1 MAEATREHDIGKIVH
16 AKHPDAFGILG
27 LHRVSLVRGWVN
39 VVRAFV
45 PQARELT
52 VVPQD
57 GGEPV
62 EMQRVHSEGFFEA
75 ILPDGDRF
83 RYRLRSRDSDGKEH
97 EFWDP
102 YSFHSS
108 IGELDLHLLGEGTD
122 LEMYRKLGAHPCTI
136 RDADG
141 VRFAVWAPNAMRVS
155 VVGDFNGW
163 DGRRHAMRSHPG
175 VGVWEIFVPGIA
187 EGSVYKFE
195 IAPREGLPFL
205 KSDPVALRAEL
216 RPETASVVH
225 RLDDYE
231 WSDEE
236 WMTGRASYD
245 STGRP
250 MSVYEVHPG
259 SWRWDD
265 GRPLG
270 YRELSSALGDYVVAM
285 GFTHVELLP
294 VMEHPYDP
302 SWGYQVTGYFAPT
315 SRFGSPGDFKYFV
328 DRMHQLGIGVILDW
342 VPAHFPKDAAALS
355 RFDGTALYEHED
367 PRQGEHPDWG
377 TLIFNFGRN
386 EVRNFLISNAIFWLN
401 EYHVD
406 GLRVDAV
413 ASMLYLDYSR
423 EEGEWLPNQYGG
435 RENLEAI
442 AFLKQLNHTV
452 RERAPGAMMIAE
464 ESTAWPGV
472 TQSVEN
478 GGLGFHMKWNMGWM
492 NDFLRFVEQEPIYRK
507 YHFALITFSLMYA
520 FSERFTLPISHD
532 EVVHGKRSLLDKM
545 PGDEWQKFANLRL
558 ALGFMWAHP
567 GKQLLFMGTEIRQW
581 REWSE
586 SRPLDWEL
594 LERPRH
600 SGVQLWVKDL
610 NHLYREHPELWQLDS
625 TPEGF
630 EWIDFH
636 DVMNTV
642 LAFRRKSGVAGDELI
657 VVCNFTPVPREGYR
671 FGVPAPGTYTELLNS
686 DAECYG
692 GSNVGNEGGIEADA
706 MESHDLPFS
715 LCLRVPP
722 LGILFLKR
730 DA

>member
-1 MAEATREHDIGKIVH
+1 MAEATREQDIEKIVH
-16 AKHPDAFGILG
+16 ARHPDSFGVLG

-45 PQARELT
+45 PWARELT

-57 GGEPV
+57 GREPV

-83 RYRLRSRDSDGKEH
+83 AYRLRTRDADGNEY

-108 IGELDLHLLGEGTD
+108 IGELDLYLLGEGTD

-136 RDADG
+136 RDVDG
-141 VRFAVWAPNAMRVS
+141 VRFAVWAPNALRVS
-155 VVGDFNGW
+155 VVGDFNAW
-163 DGRRHAMRSHPG
+163 DGRRHAMRAHPG
-175 VGVWEIFVPGIA
+175 VGIWEIFVPGVT
-187 EGSVYKFE
+187 EGAVYKFE
-195 IAPREGLPFL
+195 IAPREGAPFL

-231 WSDEE
+231 WTDGA
-236 WMTGRASYD
+236 WMEGRASHD

-265 GRPLG
+265 GRPLN
-270 YRELSSALGDYVVAM
+270 YRELADALGDYVVAM

-386 EVRNFLISNAIFWLN
+386 EVRNFLISNAIFWLK

-423 EEGEWLPNQYGG
+423 EEGQWLPNQYGG

-452 RERAPGAMMIAE
+452 RERSPGAMMIAE

-472 TQSVEN
+472 TQSVES

-567 GKQLLFMGTEIRQW
+567 GKQLLFMGTEIGQW

-594 LERPRH
+594 LERPHHR
-600 SGVQLWVKDL
+600 GVQLWVKDL
-610 NHLYREHPELWQLDS
+610 NHLYRDHPELWELDA
-625 TPEGF
+625 TPDGF

-642 LAFRRKSGVAGDELI
+642 LAFRRKSAKAGDEMI

-671 FGVPAPGTYTELLNS
+671 FGVPAPGTYREVLNS
-686 DAECYG
+686 DAQFYG
-692 GSNVGNEGGIEADA
+692 GSNVGNGGGIEAEA
-706 MESHDLPFS
+706 VESHNLPFS